1 MNKVVAMYSELEFFK
16 IHCVLNSFLFYEISF
31 YIILY
36 YHYFW
41 PNILSMISLQSQWFF
56 VSFFTMFFV
65 CVFVQRLSKFAS
77 QQLTAGNPNI
87 ADLSDKHRPT
97 KIGEFYSELYDNE
110 WSEAFEV
117 IKPLVYPHATEDPD
131 TEYFEEVLRILKNI
145 LMVKKISCVMLC
157 IWFCV
162 VVFFSYLIQSFTKNV
177 HFRFT

>member
-117 IKPLVYPHATEDPD
+117 IKPLVYPNATEDPD

-145 LMVKKISCVMLC
+145 LMVRKCSCC
-157 IWFCV
+157 ASG
-162 VVFFSYLIQSFTKNV
+162 FFSLIL
-177 HFRFT
+177 RFHCKIFLSL

>member
-1 MNKVVAMYSELEFFK
+1 MLKFS
-16 IHCVLNSFLFYEISF
+16 I
-31 YIILY
+31 
-36 YHYFW
+36 
-41 PNILSMISLQSQWFF
+41 
-56 VSFFTMFFV
+56 
-65 CVFVQRLSKFAS
+65 QRLSKFAS

-145 LMVKKISCVMLC
+145 LMVRTFSCCESGLFSLILRFHCKIFLSL
-157 IWFCV
+157 
-162 VVFFSYLIQSFTKNV
+162 
-177 HFRFT
+177 